1 MHARALPQ
9 VLSFALSLLAAAC
22 GSSDGGGS
30 GGSGGIEA
38 PRILDEPIDERR
50 TIGERTFELFVPSG
64 IDLSQPTALVL
75 SHHGATPGTGGASHL
90 QKGVAGTNAHAQEHG
105 YIAVHPQSRTRGTE
119 EDPVQSWEST
129 ADSPDL
135 RYIDELLDAL
145 RAEFTIDEARI
156 FATGISSGGAFSYA
170 LACWRADV
178 IAAIGP
184 VAGVDPTENCDTS
197 RRVPAVAFYGT
208 NDGSYDRGSQS
219 AMDWAQ
225 DNGCSAQTEEVF
237 QNGDSTCD
245 AWTGCDADVELCVVD
260 GGGHTWPGSATGPI
274 FEAAGQ
280 GKTTL
285 DLDATDHMW
294 RFFTEHPK
302 TN

>member
-184 VAGVDPTENCDTS
+184 VAGVDPTGRTMEATTAA
-197 RRVPAVAFYGT
+197 RRA
-208 NDGSYDRGSQS
+208 R
-219 AMDWAQ
+219 
-225 DNGCSAQTEEVF
+225 
-237 QNGDSTCD
+237 
-245 AWTGCDADVELCVVD
+245 WTGRKTMAAPPKPKRFFRTV
-260 GGGHTWPGSATGPI
+260 TAPAMRGP
-274 FEAAGQ
+274 
-280 GKTTL
+280 
-285 DLDATDHMW
+285 DATRTSSFAWSTGAAIPGPGVPRGPSSKPPVRARPH
-294 RFFTEHPK
+294 
-302 TN
+302 